1 MKYNKIFP
9 VATLALS
16 LLASSCIDMEDNIN
30 PNGVTEDM
38 MKVDNLK
45 TGAFIQQMQTRVIL
59 VALGGKLSSDYQISR
74 NLSHDLFAGY
84 AGSTLGAFQTHQQYV
99 MNDQWINSTFNEA
112 YTGIMMPWL
121 EVSKL
126 AKEQNNSEVLA
137 IANIVKVAGMS
148 PIADTFGPIPYVNY
162 GSTTNYDSQEAV
174 YKDRKS
180 VV

>member
-137 IANIVKVAGMS
+137 IANIVKCVLKAVALR
-148 PIADTFGPIPYVNY
+148 
-162 GSTTNYDSQEAV
+162 AV
-174 YKDRKS
+174 LMAS
-180 VV
+180 L

>member
-74 NLSHDLFAGY
+74 NLSTTSLQD
-84 AGSTLGAFQTHQQYV
+84 
-99 MNDQWINSTFNEA
+99 
-112 YTGIMMPWL
+112 MPARHS
-121 EVSKL
+121 VRSKPT
-126 AKEQNNSEVLA
+126 S
-137 IANIVKVAGMS
+137 GM
-148 PIADTFGPIPYVNY
+148 
-162 GSTTNYDSQEAV
+162 
-174 YKDRKS
+174 
-180 VV
+180 